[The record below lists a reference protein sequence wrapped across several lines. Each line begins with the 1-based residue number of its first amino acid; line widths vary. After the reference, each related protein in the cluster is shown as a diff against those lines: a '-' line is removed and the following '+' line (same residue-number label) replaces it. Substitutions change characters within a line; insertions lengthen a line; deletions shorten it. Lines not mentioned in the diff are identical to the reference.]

1 MHGKIYPRQI
11 KMEKLREYRAHN
23 NMRELII
30 DNNLLLMAIS
40 RFDIAFGFGDSTI
53 REVCEKNGVDTDTF
67 LAVCN
72 LLSGNEYRNRDISLP
87 TLMSYLK
94 RAHTSFLDVTLPKIR
109 HHLIEAINYGA
120 SNEVSFLLM
129 KFFDDYMDEV
139 KRHMEHE
146 NNEIFSYVE
155 RLLAGEVDEN
165 YSIASFSVNHDNMAT
180 KLNEL
185 KDIFIY
191 HYNMKDNIRLSGVLF
206 DIIICGRDLMSHF
219 QVENTLFVPAVERL
233 EQSLRTKL
241 TDNGKPAAAE
251 EPQDAPQVDI
261 LGDREKD
268 IIVCVARGMANK
280 EIADELCLSVHT
292 VATHRRNISAK
303 LGIHSTAGLT
313 IFAILHNLVDLK
325 EINPHQ

>member
-1 MHGKIYPRQI
+1 ME
-11 KMEKLREYRAHN
+11 EKLTEYRANN
-23 NMRELII
+23 NMRQLII
-30 DNNLLLMAIS
+30 DNNLLLMVIS

-53 REVCEKNGVDTDTF
+53 HEVCKKNNVDEDTF

-72 LLSGNEYRNRDISLP
+72 LLSGHAYKDFSISLP
-87 TLMSYLK
+87 SLMGYLK

-109 HHLIEAINYGA
+109 HHLIEAINY
-120 SNEVSFLLM
+120 SDTNDVSFLLM
-129 KFFDDYMDEV
+129 KFFDDYVIEV

-146 NNEIFSYVE
+146 NNEIFGYVE
-155 RLLAGEVDEN
+155 RLLAGEIDEN
-165 YSIASFSVNHDNMAT
+165 YNISSFSGNHDNMAT

-191 HYNMKDNIRLSGVLF
+191 HYNQNDNARLSSVLF

-219 QVENTLFVPAVERL
+219 QVENSLFVPAVEKL
-233 EQSLRTKL
+233 EESLRSKL
-241 TDNGKPAAAE
+241 KPLADTTPAQE
-251 EPQDAPQVDI
+251 SGEPPQLDI

-268 IIVCVARGMANK
+268 IIRCVARGMANK

-292 VATHRRNISAK
+292 VATHRRNISSK

-313 IFAILHNLVDLK
+313 IFAILHKLVDLK
-325 EINPHQ
+325 DVNPHQ